1 MKKALWLLEAG
12 LFIIFSMPLAILPF
26 KVSIKAGEMLGLLLF
41 YIWGS
46 RRRIAIEN
54 IKLLAL
60 GSQLSAVN
68 IAKRLS
74 ETSAGRSLR

>member
-12 LFIIFSMPLAILPF
+12 LFIIFSLPLAILPF

-46 RRRIAIEN
+46 RRRIAIE
-54 IKLLAL
+54 ISSFGSRLSAL
-60 GSQLSAVN
+60 GCKYMQRDFQKPRQVVH
-68 IAKRLS
+68 
-74 ETSAGRSLR
+74 